1 MADGYQAQ
9 TYPDSQ
15 NLFTLGDAA
24 IYPTGSW
31 EIFTFSQNADF
42 EFSAFAPPT
51 RDGQSNCFIDDH
63 TDIGIGL
70 NSKAKNPEEAKV
82 FLEWLT
88 GAEFAEIFAN
98 EVPGFFPL
106 HSHSIS
112 VNDPVAKE
120 FISWKDTCDTTIRN
134 SYHIVGRGEPNL
146 ESVLYEVVSG
156 VVNGT
161 VTPAEAAERAE
172 ASLANWYEPHQ

>member
-42 EFSAFAPPT
+42 EFSAFAPPV
-51 RDGQSNCFIDDH
+51 RDGESNCFIDDH

-70 NSKAKNPEEAKV
+70 NSKAKNPAEAKV

-98 EVPGFFPL
+98 EVPGLYFWLGVNAENVTSVPGNHTPYFVVHDSAL
-106 HSHSIS
+106 DTGVKSFVNLVSDYSADHS
-112 VNDPVAKE
+112 N
-120 FISWKDTCDTTIRN
+120 N
-134 SYHIVGRGEPNL
+134 
-146 ESVLYEVVSG
+146 
-156 VVNGT
+156 
-161 VTPAEAAERAE
+161 
-172 ASLANWYEPHQ
+172 

>member
-15 NLFTLGDAA
+15 NLFTLGMAA

-42 EFSAFAPPT
+42 EFSAFAPYVP
-51 RDGQSNCFIDDH
+51 DGQSDCYIDDH

-70 NSKAKNPEEAKV
+70 NADSKNGKEARI

-88 GAEFAEIFAN
+88 TAEFAEIFA
-98 EVPGFFPL
+98 L
-106 HSHSIS
+106 SLI
-112 VNDPVAKE
+112 
-120 FISWKDTCDTTIRN
+120 
-134 SYHIVGRGEPNL
+134 HI
-146 ESVLYEVVSG
+146 
-156 VVNGT
+156 
-161 VTPAEAAERAE
+161 
-172 ASLANWYEPHQ
+172 

>member
-1 MADGYQAQ
+1 MADGYQTQ

-15 NLFTLGDAA
+15 NLFTLGKAA

-42 EFSAFAPPT
+42 EFSAFPPYT
-51 RDGQSNCFIDDH
+51 QDGQSDCYIDDH

-70 NSKAKNPEEAKV
+70 NSASTNKDEAKI

-88 GAEFAEIFAN
+88 SAEFAEIFAN

-106 HSHSIS
+106 HTHSIN

-134 SYHIVGRGEPNL
+134 SSHIVGRNNFLNNVEILVENL
-146 ESVLYEVVSG
+146 IDKTNKTIVLFQLSEYYFQLL
-156 VVNGT
+156 
-161 VTPAEAAERAE
+161 
-172 ASLANWYEPHQ
+172 SLIHI

>member
-1 MADGYQAQ
+1 MLIG
-9 TYPDSQ
+9 
-15 NLFTLGDAA
+15 
-24 IYPTGSW
+24 
-31 EIFTFSQNADF
+31 IFTFSQNADF
-42 EFSAFAPPT
+42 EFSAFAPPV
-51 RDGQSNCFIDDH
+51 RDGQSDCYIDDH

-70 NSKAKNPEEAKV
+70 NSKANNPAEAKV

-88 GAEFAEIFAN
+88 GAAFAEIFAN

-172 ASLANWYEPHQ
+172 ASLANWFEPHQ